1 MSIRYGQKVA
11 TSADKIV
18 SSSFMG
24 YNRFNNLKKPIA
36 AATSTARPSDFIT
49 PPVISSSEQK
59 IALLVF
65 ISNDSS
71 NFLAFTIAGN
81 YTVDWGDG
89 TSPQNVSSGTAAEYS
104 YNFATFDPTNSTLTS
119 DGFKQAWVII
129 TPQGGANITSV
140 NLQTRHSSMLSV
152 NYYSQPIREIYLS
165 APSLTSLTI
174 GTTSGSTTV
183 YPRLCRYIN
192 FINTGSL
199 TSFANL
205 LYNMYSLLLVDVGV
219 TAAVTNTSSMFAFCY
234 ILLDVRFSSN
244 ANLSGLLTTQSMF
257 YECRSLSVAPLFNTA
272 AVTNMSTMFYQ
283 CYSLESVPLYDT
295 RSCTTMSQMFYTC
308 YSLKTVPLFNTVRVT
323 DMGSM
328 FWLCTSLVSVP
339 LFNTVAVT
347 TMNGMFYQCHSLET
361 VPLFNTIAVT
371 TMNSMFYQCYSLQNV
386 PAFNAANTLNMNS
399 MFYSCYS
406 LINVGL
412 INTIKVTDM
421 TSMFQNC
428 ISLKTVPLFN
438 TIAVTGMSSM
448 FNFCISLV
456 TVPLFNTGAVT
467 TMNSMFYNCFSLSS
481 VPLFN
486 TANVLS
492 FASMFIQ
499 CYSLRSVP
507 LFNTIKGT
515 NFASTFNSCV
525 SLMTIP
531 EFNTIAATDIQSMFS
546 ACYSLTQFP
555 AMNLSAVTSAS
566 QTTNACFSMAAFNA
580 TGFRVTMSFSQCKLA
595 KNELETIFTNLGTAL
610 VGATRTLTI
619 SNNWGAPTPVSLTG
633 TPAAGS
639 TTITMASTT
648 GLSVGMQVTG
658 TNTILT
664 TGRAVTFT
672 DAGDLVNLTAHGLSN
687 GDEVAFSVIT
697 TTTGIVINTIYF
709 VVNAAADTFQVAS
722 ASGGAALPLTTN
734 GSGTVR
740 YNSTIVSIVPN
751 TSVTMSRPMSGGSSQ
766 TLAFRLLQTY
776 RAVLKGFTISG

>member
-11 TSADKIV
+11 TAADKIV

-36 AATSTARPSDFIT
+36 AATSTDRPTDLLA
-49 PPVISSSEQK
+49 PPVISSAEQK

-71 NFLAFTIAGN
+71 NFLAFTVAGN

-89 TSPQNVSSGTAAEYS
+89 TSPQNVSSGTAAQYS

-140 NLQTRHSSMLSV
+140 NLQTRHSSMLAA
-152 NYYSQPIREIYLS
+152 NYYSQPIHEIYLS
-165 APSLTSLTI
+165 APNLTSLTI
-174 GTTSGSTTV
+174 GAISDSTV
-183 YPRLCRYIN
+183 YPRYCRYIN
-192 FINTGSL
+192 FINTGAL
-199 TSFANL
+199 TSFSNL
-205 LYNMYSLLLVDVGV
+205 LYRMYSLLLVDVGT
-219 TAAVTNTSSMFAFCY
+219 TAAVTNMSGMFAFCWS
-234 ILLDVRFSSN
+234 LLDVRFSSN
-244 ANLSGLLTTQSMF
+244 ANLSGLLNLSTMF
-257 YECRSLSVAPLFNTA
+257 YDCRSLSVAPLFNTA

-295 RSCTTMSQMFYTC
+295 RSCTTMSQMFQVC
-308 YSLKTVPLFNTVRVT
+308 YALKTVPLFNTVRVT
-323 DMGSM
+323 DMSSM
-328 FWLCTSLVSVP
+328 FTNCHSLVSVP

-347 TMNGMFYQCHSLET
+347 QMSSMFTNCYVLET
-361 VPLFNTIAVT
+361 VPLFNTITAT
-371 TMNSMFYQCYSLQNV
+371 NMAAMFTNCYALQNV
-386 PAFNAANTLNMNS
+386 PAFNAANVLS
-399 MFYSCYS
+399 MDGMFNGCYS

-412 INTIKVTDM
+412 MNTVKVTNM
-421 TSMFQNC
+421 STMFSSC

-438 TIAVTGMSSM
+438 TVAVTSM
-448 FNFCISLV
+448 GTMFLNCHSLV
-456 TVPLFNTGAVT
+456 TVPLFNTSAVT
-467 TMNSMFYNCFSLSS
+467 STGGMFRNCYSLSS

-486 TANVLS
+486 TANVTT
-492 FASMFIQ
+492 FDSMFLG
-499 CYSLRSVP
+499 CYALKVVP
-507 LFNTIKGT
+507 LFNTIKVT
-515 NFASTFNSCV
+515 SFSSAFNSCV

-531 EFNTIAATDIQSMFS
+531 AFNTVAATDMTNAFNSCF
-546 ACYSLTQFP
+546 SLTEIP
-555 AMNLSAVTSAS
+555 AMNLNLVGALTLTS
-566 QTTNACFSMAAFNA
+566 CFSLATFNA
-580 TGFRVTMSFSQCKLA
+580 INLRVTASFSQCKLSKDA
-595 KNELETIFTNLGTAL
+595 LETIFTNLGTAL
-610 VGATRTLTI
+610 AGATRTLTI
-619 SNNWGAPTPVSLTG
+619 SNTWGAPTPVSLTG

-639 TTITMASTT
+639 TTITMANTT
-648 GLSVGMQVTG
+648 GLSAGMQVTG
-658 TNTILT
+658 TNTSLT

-672 DAGDLVNLTAHGLSN
+672 DAGDLVNLTAHGLSD
-687 GDEVAFSVIT
+687 GDEVSFSVIT

-722 ASGGAALPLTTN
+722 TLGGAALPLTTD

-751 TSVTMSRPMSGGSSQ
+751 TSVTMSRPMAGGSAQ

-776 RAVLKGFTISG
+776 KAVLKGFAISG

>member
-1 MSIRYGQKVA
+1 MSIRYGQKAA
-11 TSADKIV
+11 TSADKII

-36 AATSTARPSDFIT
+36 AATSTDRPTDLLA

-71 NFLAFTIAGN
+71 NYLAFTIAGN

-89 TSPQNVSSGTAAEYS
+89 TAPQNVSSGTAAEHS

-140 NLQTRHSSMLSV
+140 NFQTRHSSMV
-152 NYYSQPIREIYLS
+152 ATNYYSQPIHEIYLS
-165 APSLTSLTI
+165 APNLTSLTI
-174 GTTSGSTTV
+174 GSTSPTTTV
-183 YPRLCRYIN
+183 YPRRCRYVN
-192 FINTGSL
+192 LINTGAL
-199 TSFANL
+199 TSFSQL
-205 LYNMYSLLLVDVGV
+205 FYNMYSLLLVDVGT
-219 TAAVTNTSSMFAFCY
+219 TAAITSMASMFVFCWS
-234 ILLDVRFSSN
+234 LLDVRFSSN
-244 ANLSGLLTTQSMF
+244 ANLAGVLTTFQMF
-257 YECRSLSVAPLFNTA
+257 YDCRRLTVAPLFNTA
-272 AVTNMSTMFYQ
+272 SVTNMTTMFYQ

-295 RSCTTMSQMFYTC
+295 RSCINMNNMFYYC

-323 DMGSM
+323 DMTSM
-328 FWLCTSLVSVP
+328 FYLCTGLVS
-339 LFNTVAVT
+339 
-347 TMNGMFYQCHSLET
+347 

-371 TMNSMFYQCYSLQNV
+371 TMNSMFYQGHSLETVPLFNTIAVTNMGQMFYQCYSLQNV
-386 PAFNAANTLNMNS
+386 PAFNAANVLTMNN

-412 INTIKVTDM
+412 MNTIKVTDM
-421 TSMFQNC
+421 NNMFFNC
-428 ISLKTVPLFN
+428 LSLKTVPLFN

-448 FNFCISLV
+448 FNFCVSLV

-467 TMNSMFYNCFSLSS
+467 TMASMFNNCFSLSS

-492 FASMFIQ
+492 FASMFTQ
-499 CYSLRSVP
+499 CYSLTSVP
-507 LFNTIKGT
+507 LFNTIKITSFNGT
-515 NFASTFNSCV
+515 FSNCI

-531 EFNTIAATDIQSMFS
+531 EFNTIAATDMTNAFS
-546 ACYSLTQFP
+546 ACYSLTTFP
-555 AMNLSAVTSAS
+555 AMNLNLVGALTLTS
-566 QTTNACFSMAAFNA
+566 CFSLATFNA
-580 TGFRVTMSFSQCKLA
+580 INLRVTTSFSNCKFA
-595 KNELETIFTNLGTAL
+595 KDALETIFTNLGTAL
-610 VGATRTLTI
+610 VGAARTLTI
-619 SNNWGAPTPVSLTG
+619 SSNWGAPTPVSLTG

-648 GLSVGMQVTG
+648 GLSAGMQVTG

-672 DAGDLVNLTAHGLSN
+672 DAGDLVNLTAHGLSD

-722 ASGGAALPLTTN
+722 TLGGAALPLTTN

-740 YNSTIVSIVPN
+740 YNSVIVSIVPN
-751 TSVTMSRPMSGGSSQ
+751 TSVTMSRPMAGGSSQ

>member
-11 TSADKIV
+11 TAADKII

-36 AATSTARPSDFIT
+36 AATSTDRPTDLLA
-49 PPVISSSEQK
+49 PPVISSAEQK

-65 ISNDSS
+65 VSNNSS
-71 NFLAFTIAGN
+71 NYLAFTIAGN

-89 TSPQNVSSGTAAEYS
+89 ITENVSSGTAAEHS
-104 YNFATFDPTNSTLTS
+104 YNFATYDPTNSTLTS

-140 NLQTRHSSMLSV
+140 NLQTRHSSMLAT
-152 NYYSQPIREIYLS
+152 NYYSQPIHEIYLS
-165 APSLTSLTI
+165 APNLTSLTI
-174 GTTSGSTTV
+174 GTISGASTI
-183 YPRLCRYIN
+183 YPRRCRYIN

-205 LYNMYSLLLVDVGV
+205 LYSMYSLLLVDVGT
-219 TAAVTNTSSMFAFCY
+219 TAAVTNTSGMFALCWS
-234 ILLDVRFSSN
+234 LLHVRFSSN
-244 ANLSGLLTTQSMF
+244 ANLSGLLNAASMF
-257 YECRSLSVAPLFNTA
+257 YDCRSLSIAPLFNTA

-295 RSCTTMSQMFYTC
+295 RSCTTMSQMFQFCYT
-308 YSLKTVPLFNTVRVT
+308 LKTVPLFNTIRVT

-328 FWLCTSLVSVP
+328 FSNCHALVSVP
-339 LFNTVAVT
+339 LFNTIAVT
-347 TMNGMFYQCHSLET
+347 QMSFMFNLCYSLET
-361 VPLFNTIAVT
+361 VPLFNTISAT
-371 TMNSMFYQCYSLQNV
+371 NMASMFNTCYSLQNV
-386 PAFNAANTLNMNS
+386 PAFNAANVLSMDS
-399 MFYSCYS
+399 MFSGCYS

-412 INTIKVTDM
+412 MNTIKVTTM
-421 TSMFQNC
+421 GVMFQNC
-428 ISLKTVPLFN
+428 FSLKTVPLFN
-438 TIAVTGMSSM
+438 TVAVTTMSTM
-448 FNFCISLV
+448 FNQCFSLI
-456 TVPLFNTGAVT
+456 TVPLFNTIAT
-467 TMNSMFYNCFSLSS
+467 TNMSSMFRNCHSLSS

-486 TANVLS
+486 TANVTT
-492 FASMFIQ
+492 FDSMFLSCHALKAI
-499 CYSLRSVP
+499 P
-507 LFNTIKGT
+507 LFNTIKVT
-515 NFASTFNSCV
+515 SFNTAFNSCI

-531 EFNTIAATDIQSMFS
+531 AFNTVAATDMTNAFN
-546 ACYSLTQFP
+546 ACYSLTEIP
-555 AMNLSAVTSAS
+555 AMNLNLVGALTLTS
-566 QTTNACFSMAAFNA
+566 CFSLATFNA
-580 TGFRVTMSFSQCKLA
+580 TNLRVSTIFSQCKLSKDA
-595 KNELETIFTNLGTAL
+595 LETIFTNLGTAL
-610 VGATRTLTI
+610 VGAARTITI
-619 SNNWGAPTPVSLTG
+619 SNNWGAPTPVTLTG

-639 TTITMASTT
+639 TTITMANTT
-648 GLSVGMQVTG
+648 GLSAGMQVTG

-722 ASGGAALPLTTN
+722 TLGGAALPLTTN

-740 YNSTIVSIVPN
+740 YNSVIVSIVPN
-751 TSVTMSRPMSGGSSQ
+751 TSVTMSRPMAGGSSQ

-776 RAVLKGFTISG
+776 RAVLKGFAISG

>member
-1 MSIRYGQKVA
+1 
-11 TSADKIV
+11 
-18 SSSFMG
+18 MG

-36 AATSTARPSDFIT
+36 AATSTDRPTDLLT
-49 PPVISSSEQK
+49 PPSISSAEQK

-89 TSPQNVSSGTAAEYS
+89 TAPQNVSSGSAAQYS

-140 NLQTRHSSMLSV
+140 NFQTRHSSMLAANV
-152 NYYSQPIREIYLS
+152 YSQPIHEIYLS
-165 APSLTSLTI
+165 APNLTSLTI
-174 GTTSGSTTV
+174 GTTAPTSVV
-183 YPRLCRYIN
+183 YPRYCRYIN
-192 FINTGSL
+192 LINTGAL

-205 LYNMYSLLLVDVGV
+205 IYNMYGLLLVDIGT
-219 TAAVTNTSSMFAFCY
+219 TAAVTNMSGMFVFCWS
-234 ILLDVRFSSN
+234 LLDVRFSSN
-244 ANLSGLLTTQSMF
+244 ANLAGLLNTASMF
-257 YECRSLSVAPLFNTA
+257 YDCRSLSVAPLFNTA

-295 RSCTTMSQMFYTC
+295 RSCTTMSQMFQLCYT
-308 YSLKTVPLFNTVRVT
+308 LKTVPAFNTVRVT
-323 DMGSM
+323 DMSSA
-328 FWLCTSLVSVP
+328 FASCHTLVSVP
-339 LFNTVAVT
+339 LFNTIAVLN
-347 TMNGMFYQCHSLET
+347 MSNMFLNCYSLET
-361 VPLFNTIAVT
+361 VPLFNTIAAT
-371 TMNSMFYQCYSLQNV
+371 NMASMFSTCYSLQNV
-386 PAFNAANTLNMNS
+386 PAFNAANVLSMDS
-399 MFYSCYS
+399 MFNGCYS

-412 INTIKVTDM
+412 MNTIKVTTM
-421 TSMFQNC
+421 NSMFQNC
-428 ISLKTVPLFN
+428 FSLKTVPLFN
-438 TIAVTGMSSM
+438 TIAVTSMTNM
-448 FNFCISLV
+448 FNQCFSLI
-456 TVPLFNTGAVT
+456 TVPLFNTVSAT
-467 TMNSMFYNCFSLSS
+467 AMNSMFRNCHSLSS

-486 TANVLS
+486 TANVTT
-492 FASMFIQ
+492 FDSMFLS
-499 CYSLRSVP
+499 CHSLKVIP
-507 LFNTIKGT
+507 LFNTIKVFSFNT
-515 NFASTFNSCV
+515 AFNSCIN
-525 SLMTIP
+525 LMTIP
-531 EFNTIAATDIQSMFS
+531 TFNTVAVTDMTNAFN
-546 ACYSLTQFP
+546 ACYSLTEIP
-555 AMNLSAVTSAS
+555 AMNLNLVGALTLTNCFNLAS
-566 QTTNACFSMAAFNA
+566 FNA
-580 TGFRVTMSFSQCKLA
+580 TNLRVTTSFNNLKLA
-595 KNELETIFTNLGTAL
+595 KDALETIFTNLGTAL
-610 VGATRTLTI
+610 VGAARTLTI

-639 TTITMASTT
+639 TTITMANTT
-648 GLSVGMQVTG
+648 GLSAGMQVTG

-722 ASGGAALPLTTN
+722 TLGGAALPLTTN

-740 YNSTIVSIVPN
+740 YNSVIVSIVPN
-751 TSVTMSRPMSGGSSQ
+751 TSVTMSRPMAGGSAQ

>member
-1 MSIRYGQKVA
+1 
-11 TSADKIV
+11 
-18 SSSFMG
+18 MG

-36 AATSTARPSDFIT
+36 AATSTDRPTDLLT
-49 PPVISSSEQK
+49 PPVISSAEQK

-71 NFLAFTIAGN
+71 NYLAFTIAGN

-89 TSPQNVSSGTAAEYS
+89 TAPQNVSSGTAAQYS
-104 YNFATFDPTNSTLTS
+104 YDYNTFDPTNSTLTS
-119 DGFKQAWVII
+119 NGFKQAWVII

-140 NLQTRHSSMLSV
+140 NLQTRHSSMV
-152 NYYSQPIREIYLS
+152 ATNYYSQPIHEIYLS

-174 GTTSGSTTV
+174 GTISPTTAV
-183 YPRLCRYIN
+183 FPRRCRYIN
-192 FINTGSL
+192 FINTGTL
-199 TSFANL
+199 TSFASL

-219 TAAVTNTSSMFAFCY
+219 TAAVTNTSGMFIFCY
-234 ILLDVRFSSN
+234 SLLDVRFSSN
-244 ANLSGLLTTQSMF
+244 ANLAGLLNASSMF
-257 YECRSLSVAPLFNTA
+257 YDCRSLLIAPLFNTA

-283 CYSLESVPLYDT
+283 CYSLVSVPLYDT
-295 RSCTTMSQMFYTC
+295 RSCINMSQMFYTC

-328 FWLCTSLVSVP
+328 FYLCTGLVS
-339 LFNTVAVT
+339 
-347 TMNGMFYQCHSLET
+347 

-371 TMNSMFYQCYSLQNV
+371 TMNSMFYQGHSLETVPLFNTIAVTNMGQMFYQCYSLQNV
-386 PAFNAANTLNMNS
+386 PAFNAANVLTMNS

-448 FNFCISLV
+448 FNFCVSLV

-467 TMNSMFYNCFSLSS
+467 TMASMFNACYSLPS

-492 FASMFIQ
+492 FASMFTQ
-499 CYSLRSVP
+499 CYSLTSVP
-507 LFNTIKGT
+507 LFNTIKVTSFNG
-515 NFASTFNSCV
+515 TFNSCV
-525 SLMTIP
+525 GLMTIP
-531 EFNTIAATDIQSMFS
+531 EFNTIAATDMTNMVI
-546 ACYSLTQFP
+546 ACYSLVAFP
-555 AMNLSAVTSAS
+555 AMNLNLVSALTLTS
-566 QTTNACFSMAAFNA
+566 CFSLATFNA
-580 TGFRVTMSFSQCKLA
+580 TNLRVTTSFSQCKLSKDA
-595 KNELETIFTNLGTAL
+595 LETIFTNLGTAL

-619 SNNWGAPTPVSLTG
+619 SNTWGAPTPVSLTG

-648 GLSVGMQVTG
+648 GLSAGMQVTG

-672 DAGDLVNLTAHGLSN
+672 DAGDLVNLTAHGLSD

-709 VVNAAADTFQVAS
+709 VVNAATDTFQVAS
-722 ASGGAALPLTTN
+722 TLGGAALPLTTN

-751 TSVTMSRPMSGGSSQ
+751 TSVTMSRPMAGGSSQ

-776 RAVLKGFTISG
+776 KAVLKGFTISG

>member
-1 MSIRYGQKVA
+1 MSIRYGQKAA
-11 TSADKIV
+11 TSADKII

-36 AATSTARPSDFIT
+36 AATSTDRPTDLLT
-49 PPVISSSEQK
+49 PPVISSAEQK

-89 TSPQNVSSGTAAEYS
+89 TAPQNVSSGTAAQYS

-174 GTTSGSTTV
+174 GTINGGTTV

-192 FINTGSL
+192 LINTGAL
-199 TSFANL
+199 TSFSGL
-205 LYNMYSLLLVDVGV
+205 FYSMYSLLLVDVGV
-219 TAAVTNTSSMFAFCY
+219 TAAVTNMSAMFASCWS
-234 ILLDVRFSSN
+234 LLDVRFSSN
-244 ANLSGLLTTQSMF
+244 ANLSGLLTTESMF
-257 YECRSLSVAPLFNTA
+257 YDCRSLSVAPLFNTA
-272 AVTNMSTMFYQ
+272 AVTTMRTMFYQ
-283 CYSLESVPLYDT
+283 CYSLASVPLYDT
-295 RSCTTMSQMFYTC
+295 RSCTNMNQMFIYC
-308 YSLKTVPLFNTVRVT
+308 YSIKTVPLFNTIRVT
-323 DMGSM
+323 DITSM
-328 FWLCTSLVSVP
+328 F
-339 LFNTVAVT
+339 A
-347 TMNGMFYQCHSLET
+347 YCHSFVS

-371 TMNSMFYQCYSLQNV
+371 TMNSMFYACWSFELVPLFNTIAVTNMNNMFYQCYSLQNV
-386 PAFNAANTLNMNS
+386 PAFNAANVLTMSNM
-399 MFYSCYS
+399 FFSCYS

-421 TSMFQNC
+421 TSMFYLC
-428 ISLKTVPLFN
+428 LSLKTVPLFN
-438 TIAVTGMSSM
+438 TVAVTS
-448 FNFCISLV
+448 
-456 TVPLFNTGAVT
+456 
-467 TMNSMFYNCFSLSS
+467 MNSMFYQCWNLVSVPLFDTGAVTNMVSMFNLCHSLSS

-492 FASMFIQ
+492 FANMFLS
-499 CYSLRSVP
+499 CYSLTSVP
-507 LFNTIKGT
+507 LFNTIKVTSFNG
-515 NFASTFNSCV
+515 TFNSCV

-531 EFNTIAATDIQSMFS
+531 AFNTVAATDMTNMFQS
-546 ACYSLTQFP
+546 CYSLTAIP
-555 AMNLSAVTSAS
+555 AINLNALLTVLTVTG
-566 QTTNACFSMAAFNA
+566 CFTLATFNA
-580 TGFRVTMSFSQCKLA
+580 TNLKVSMSFSQCKLA
-595 KNELETIFTNLGTAL
+595 KDALETIFTNLGTAI

-619 SNNWGAPTPVSLTG
+619 SNTWGAPTPVSLTG
-633 TPAAGS
+633 TTAAGS
-639 TTITMASTT
+639 TTITMANTT
-648 GLSVGMQVTG
+648 GLSAGMQVTG

-672 DAGDLVNLTAHGLSN
+672 DVGDLVNLTAHGLSN

-722 ASGGAALPLTTN
+722 TLGGAALPLTTN

-751 TSVTMSRPMSGGSSQ
+751 TSVTMSRPMAGGSSQ

-776 RAVLKGFTISG
+776 RAVLKGFAISG